1 MIKIKALGHIKNSLG
16 KEELSLEI
24 DRVDSSEL
32 IDILRKMAREDN
44 PGFNRYNTIMLVN
57 DGEAFIPAQQREIKS
72 GDYVV
77 LVPFSHGG

>member
-1 MIKIKALGHIKNSLG
+1 
-16 KEELSLEI
+16 
-24 DRVDSSEL
+24 
-32 IDILRKMAREDN
+32 MAREDN